1 MIKVF
6 KLILLLLL
14 STGCSYE
21 PILIKNN
28 YNYNFVEI
36 NSSGNQ
42 EINRI
47 INNKLLLSTKKKTK
61 TNYKI
66 FFQSEKEKKII
77 SSDKKGDPTIY
88 KIIAKLKYNI
98 EQSDKIILKNEITK
112 QTTYNNIDDKFELLN
127 KEQNMVKNL
136 SEKFAEDILIS
147 ITTLLK

>member
-6 KLILLLLL
+6 KLVFLLLL
-14 STGCSYE
+14 STGCDYE

-47 INNKLLLSTKKKTK
+47 IKNKLLLSTKKKTK

-66 FFQSEKEKKII
+66 FFYNFFLQTIIFAIQEEKII
-77 SSDKKGDPTIY
+77 
-88 KIIAKLKYNI
+88 II
-98 EQSDKIILKNEITK
+98 
-112 QTTYNNIDDKFELLN
+112 
-127 KEQNMVKNL
+127 
-136 SEKFAEDILIS
+136 
-147 ITTLLK
+147 

>member
-14 STGCSYE
+14 STGCTYE

-47 INNKLLLSTKKKTK
+47 IKNKLLLSTKKKTK

-66 FFQSEKEKKII
+66 FFQYEKEKKII

-88 KIIAKLKYNI
+88 KIIA
-98 EQSDKIILKNEITK
+98 
-112 QTTYNNIDDKFELLN
+112 
-127 KEQNMVKNL
+127 
-136 SEKFAEDILIS
+136 
-147 ITTLLK
+147 

>member
-14 STGCSYE
+14 STGCDYE

-47 INNKLLLSTKKKTK
+47 IKNKLLLSTKKKAKQTIK
-61 TNYKI
+61 
-66 FFQSEKEKKII
+66 FFFNLKKKKII

-88 KIIAKLKYNI
+88 KIIVKLKYNI
-98 EQSDKIILKNEITK
+98 EQSDKIILKNEIIK